1 MADIDDYRNRIDE
14 IDKEITKLFEE
25 RMDTVINIAN
35 YKKDNNLP
43 IFNRDREDEVIEK
56 NVGYLKNNDYAEE
69 TRKFFISLMEVS
81 RELQSRKMLEAEEV
95 IEKKS
100 DLPEIKNIKQGKDW
114 VLWCSRIIYRRSN
127 VKIFW

>member
-1 MADIDDYRNRIDE
+1 MKWSDIDDYRNRIDE

-56 NVGYLKNNDYAEE
+56 NVGYLKNNDYA
-69 TRKFFISLMEVS
+69 
-81 RELQSRKMLEAEEV
+81 
-95 IEKKS
+95 
-100 DLPEIKNIKQGKDW
+100 
-114 VLWCSRIIYRRSN
+114 
-127 VKIFW
+127 

>member
-56 NVGYLKNNDYAEE
+56 NID
-69 TRKFFISLMEVS
+69 I
-81 RELQSRKMLEAEEV
+81 
-95 IEKKS
+95 
-100 DLPEIKNIKQGKDW
+100 
-114 VLWCSRIIYRRSN
+114 
-127 VKIFW
+127 